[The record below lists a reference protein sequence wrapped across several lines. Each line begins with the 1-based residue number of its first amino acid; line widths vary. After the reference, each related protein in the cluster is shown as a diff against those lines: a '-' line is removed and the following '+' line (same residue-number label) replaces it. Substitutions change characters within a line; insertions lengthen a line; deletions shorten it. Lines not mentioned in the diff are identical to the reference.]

1 MSKKVHFSKSQINEI
16 CDRID
21 EIKAAVGLNVAQNFQ
36 GMPVG
41 DAVAL
46 TQKMAQA
53 NPSYSFT
60 LDGQAINANTNPQI
74 KKQEIIDNA
83 KDVVDGSGRRRAS
96 AAEGFPP
103 FPARRR
109 EACRGSDAPPARA
122 SPSWSAPV
130 RQGDQK
136 RRHPAKG
143 KRLC

>member
-83 KDVVDGSGRRRAS
+83 KDVVDGYTESKH
-96 AAEGFPP
+96 FYTKKQLK
-103 FPARRR
+103 
-109 EACRGSDAPPARA
+109 EAKLRYLKEHSD
-122 SPSWSAPV
+122 SYSKKDFKSKFIN
-130 RQGDQK
+130 Q
-136 RRHPAKG
+136 
-143 KRLC
+143 